1 MSNIMLVEKEIVRD
15 EKTIGNII
23 DDYSTNITAHL
34 KLILAKIDQVMKVFR
49 GFIGKF

>member
-1 MSNIMLVEKEIVRD
+1 MLVENEIVRD
-15 EKTIGNII
+15 EKTIGNI

-49 GFIGKF
+49 GLIGKF